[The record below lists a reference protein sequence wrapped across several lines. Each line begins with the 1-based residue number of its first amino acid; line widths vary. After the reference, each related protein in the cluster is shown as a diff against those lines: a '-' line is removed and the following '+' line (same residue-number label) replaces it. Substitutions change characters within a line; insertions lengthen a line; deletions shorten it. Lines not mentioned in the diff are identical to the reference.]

1 MRRLNRWGISRQ
13 KLRGSFLHSKLG
25 DRVLERELW
34 IPDRE
39 SLARAWLVGMLITT
53 IPFLPGQS
61 LIACAIGFFVRAN
74 LPVAFLLQFLSNP
87 ATAIFQLS
95 ACYFTGNLVLGT
107 SPKELFEIVHAK
119 VDGFLKSPS
128 IMEAIHALSWR
139 DVASLYLGSIILGV
153 ALGLLGYSATH
164 LLWRAKKPRQQKRIS
179 V

>member
-1 MRRLNRWGISRQ
+1 MRRLNRWGLSRQ
-13 KLRGSFLHSKLG
+13 KLRGGFLHSKLG
-25 DRVLERELW
+25 DRILERELW

-39 SLARAWLVGMLITT
+39 SLARAWLVGMPVTA

-74 LPVAFLLQFLSNP
+74 LPVTFLLQYLSNP

-107 SPKELFEIVHAK
+107 SPKELIQLVHSK
-119 VDGFLKSPS
+119 VDGFMASPS
-128 IMEAIHALSWR
+128 LREALHAISWH
-139 DVASLYLGSIILGV
+139 DLATLYLGSVILGV

-164 LLWRAKKPRQQKRIS
+164 LLWRPKAKRLLVRSKQ
-179 V
+179 